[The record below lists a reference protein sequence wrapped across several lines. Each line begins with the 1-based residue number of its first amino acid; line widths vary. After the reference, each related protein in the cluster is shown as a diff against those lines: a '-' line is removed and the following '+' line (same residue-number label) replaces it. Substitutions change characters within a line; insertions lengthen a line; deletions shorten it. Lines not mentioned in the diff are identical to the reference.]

1 MNYLEFLRGWYN
13 LVFLLAGAGGLACF
27 AWGRFADR
35 DLFRPSVVLVVA
47 AVTGL
52 TWNGAI
58 HDLGLGSAAPRF
70 PLVVLVSAAVGL
82 ITAIGVGRIRDRHFR
97 PVSAVQFNRP
107 GHEGIEA
114 RVVTKATG
122 ADPGTGR
129 AQWQDTDG
137 VLHIVHIHTAAA
149 EISFG
154 RMVRLGPFDP
164 VVESYLAE
172 PLPRGRKRHPP
183 KKPSDE

>member
-1 MNYLEFLRGWYN
+1 
-13 LVFLLAGAGGLACF
+13 V
-27 AWGRFADR
+27 DR
-35 DLFRPSVVLVVA
+35 DLFRPAVVLVVA

-82 ITAIGVGRIRDRHFR
+82 ITATGVGRIRDRHFR

-107 GHEGIEA
+107 GHEGVDA
-114 RVVTKATG
+114 RVVTKTTG
-122 ADPGTGR
+122 TDPGTGR

-137 VLHIVHIHTAAA
+137 VLHIVHIHTATAG
-149 EISFG
+149 IGFG
-154 RMVRLGPFDP
+154 RRVRLGPFDP
-164 VVESYLAE
+164 VVESYLVE
-172 PLPRGRKRHPP
+172 TLRRCRKRQPWEN
-183 KKPSDE
+183 PSAK